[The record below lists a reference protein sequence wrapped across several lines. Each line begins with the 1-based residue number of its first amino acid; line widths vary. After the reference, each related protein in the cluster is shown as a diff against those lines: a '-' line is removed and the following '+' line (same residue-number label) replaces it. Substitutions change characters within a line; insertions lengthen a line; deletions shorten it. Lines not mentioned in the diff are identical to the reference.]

1 MLAQSSGERLAGSG
15 GGLLA
20 LARPSRCPSLAV
32 SRRSTSLGLARSR
45 QSVTRESG
53 LAPCE
58 HGGVTQLSSGR
69 LRTATAA
76 DGPQLLHL
84 WALLFD
90 EDATTPGGPWKD
102 HAREWFTR
110 YVDDARSARFPAID
124 VAGDLV
130 ATAIGTLEIG
140 VPSPQCV
147 RGRTVRLANVITL
160 PGHRGQGHATMLV
173 LDVVAWA
180 RSIAADRVD
189 LSATPVGQ
197 RVYEKLGFTVT
208 SAPRMKLVL

>member
-1 MLAQSSGERLAGSG
+1 M
-15 GGLLA
+15 
-20 LARPSRCPSLAV
+20 
-32 SRRSTSLGLARSR
+32 
-45 QSVTRESG
+45 
-53 LAPCE
+53 
-58 HGGVTQLSSGR
+58 TQISSGR
-69 LRTATAA
+69 LRAA
-76 DGPQLLHL
+76 KAGDGAQLLRL

-90 EDATTPGGPWKD
+90 EGGATPEEPWKG

-110 YVDDARSARFPAID
+110 FVGDTRTARFPAIEVD
-124 VAGDLV
+124 GELV

-140 VPSPQCV
+140 VPNPQCV

-160 PGHRGQGHATMLV
+160 PEHRGQGHGTMLV

-189 LSATPVGQ
+189 LSATPAGQ
-197 RVYEKLGFTVT
+197 RIYEKLGFTVT

>member
-1 MLAQSSGERLAGSG
+1 
-15 GGLLA
+15 
-20 LARPSRCPSLAV
+20 
-32 SRRSTSLGLARSR
+32 
-45 QSVTRESG
+45 
-53 LAPCE
+53 
-58 HGGVTQLSSGR
+58 VTQISSGR
-69 LRTATAA
+69 LRTARAA
-76 DGPQLLHL
+76 DGPQLLRL

-90 EDATTPGGPWKD
+90 EDRTTAGEAWKD
-102 HAREWFTR
+102 HARDWFAR
-110 YVDDARSARFPAID
+110 YVDDDRNARFPAID
-124 VAGDLV
+124 VNGELV

-140 VPSPQCV
+140 VPSPQCI

-160 PGHRGQGHATMLV
+160 PGHRSQGHGTTLV

-189 LSATPVGQ
+189 LSATPAGQ